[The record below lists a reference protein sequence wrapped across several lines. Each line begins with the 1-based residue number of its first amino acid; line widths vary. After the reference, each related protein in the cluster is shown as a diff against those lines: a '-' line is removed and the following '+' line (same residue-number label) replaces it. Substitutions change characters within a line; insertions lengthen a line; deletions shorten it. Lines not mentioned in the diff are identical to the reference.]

1 MAYATGGGGKSVKT
15 SGTVGGDGEISTHIT
30 AIAAGSNV
38 TLTSAGSVVTIASS
52 GGGGSGNTLDAAYDQ
67 GGAGAGRTIT
77 VDQNAVVFAGTGAV
91 DEVVNIT
98 ANNNGS
104 KPLVVKKDNNF
115 VLTVDTHTAGS
126 IVGLK
131 GPIQTIHS
139 IPGQVKPTDP
149 TAMDLQNGAGDPNF
163 TAKGLLSVLVGGNDN
178 IIGSPQGAPQSSDT
192 SNGNA
197 ADSIRCAQAVIVGGA
212 LNTIFN
218 QENNAIGSENAGIF
232 SAYRAEIKDDPN
244 ERGAVG
250 FNTGIERSVVLGGGT
265 GIIQN
270 STDTAIIGGSGNG
283 VKNQTQSSIITGG
296 TNAIL
301 CHNDSDGPGRSNSII
316 ASDGATMTLELAQ
329 AIGTSDE
336 TANFGCNNVILGS
349 TGAVI
354 TEDPKSCLLVGTNP
368 KATKTGSNRDVSC
381 IIVGGGKANGGSTD
395 TSSGS
400 TMING
405 IALVGVSYSTTGASS
420 AGQILADNG
429 LVTTGAD
436 FAESFEWNDGNP
448 DNEDR
453 VGLFVKLATNDSGA
467 PNGKIEVG
475 GENTIGPVS
484 AAPGFLSNATP
495 MKWKGKHLR
504 DDFDREVKDSEGRPM
519 LNPNYDESH
528 DYISRSARKEWA
540 PIGMVGRLRVRA
552 STNIGVYP
560 SNKSGLTVNVNPD
573 GTVSDAGAK
582 GKYKVIQV
590 VKQKEIWSGPEG
602 VFRRRRQIQD
612 HGYGVVEILV
622 V

>member
-1 MAYATGGGGKSVKT
+1 MAYATSSAGTKVVT
-15 SGTVGGDGEISTHIT
+15 SGTVGGDGAIT
-30 AIAAGSNV
+30 SAITGIAAGSNV
-38 TLTSAGSVVTIASS
+38 TLTSAGTVVTIAS
-52 GGGGSGNTLDAAYDQ
+52 GGSGSGGNTLDAAYDQ

-77 VDQNAVVFAGTGAV
+77 VDQQPVEFAGTGAV
-91 DEVVNIT
+91 DEVVKIT

-104 KPLVVKKDNNF
+104 KPLVVKKGSNF
-115 VLTVDTHTAGS
+115 VLTVDTYTAGS

-131 GPIQTIHS
+131 GPIQTIHGVE
-139 IPGQVKPTDP
+139 GQIKPTDP
-149 TAMDLQNGAGDPNF
+149 TAMDLQNNINDPSF
-163 TAKGLLSVLVGGNDN
+163 TAKGLFSALVGGKDN
-178 IIGSPQGAPQSSDT
+178 IIGSPQGAVQSADT
-192 SNGNA
+192 NNGDA
-197 ADSIRCAQAVIVGGA
+197 ADSIRAAQAIIVGGEG
-212 LNTIFN
+212 NTIFN
-218 QENNAIGSENAGIF
+218 QERNAIGSENAGIF
-232 SAYRAEIKDDPN
+232 SAYRGEIKDDAN
-244 ERGAVG
+244 ERAAVG
-250 FNTGIERSVVLGGGT
+250 FNTGIDRSVVLGGGT
-265 GIIQN
+265 GVIQN
-270 STDTAIIGGSGNG
+270 STDTAVIGGTGST
-283 VKNQTQSSIITGG
+283 VKNQTTASIITGG
-296 TNAIL
+296 NNAIT
-301 CHNDSDGPGRSNSII
+301 CHNDSTGPGRSNSII
-316 ASDGATMTLELAQ
+316 ASDGAAMTLDLSQ
-329 AIGTSDE
+329 AIAGDE
-336 TANFGCNNVILGS
+336 TANFGCNNVILAS

-368 KATKTGSNRDVSC
+368 KATKTGGNRDVSC

-395 TSSGS
+395 TSAGS

-420 AGQILADNG
+420 AGQILVDNG

-448 DNEDR
+448 NDEDR
-453 VGLFVKLATNDSGA
+453 VGLFVKLSTHDSGA

-590 VKQKEIWSGPEG
+590 VKQREIWSGPEG

>member
-1 MAYATGGGGKSVKT
+1 MAYATSSAGTKVVT
-15 SGTVGGDGEISTHIT
+15 SGTVGGDGAIT
-30 AIAAGSNV
+30 SAITGIAAGSNV
-38 TLTSAGSVVTIASS
+38 TLTSAGTVVTIASS

-77 VDQNAVVFAGTGAV
+77 VDQQPVTFAGTGAV
-91 DEVVNIT
+91 DEIFHIS
-98 ANNNGS
+98 ANNDGS
-104 KPLVVKKDNNF
+104 KPLVVKKDNIF
-115 VLTVDTHTAGS
+115 VLTVDTRTNGS
-126 IVGLK
+126 IVGIK
-131 GPIQTIHS
+131 GPIQTVHAVEGS
-139 IPGQVKPTDP
+139 LKPTDP
-149 TAMDLQNGAGDPNF
+149 TAMDLQNEKDDEQF
-163 TAKGLLSVLVGGNDN
+163 TAMAAQSALVGGLSNT
-178 IIGSPQGAPQSSDT
+178 IGAQGAATETANTGDGSDPAHSVRAGRAIIAGGSLNQIT
-192 SNGNA
+192 NQFVA
-197 ADSIRCAQAVIVGGA
+197 LDSED
-212 LNTIFN
+212 T
-218 QENNAIGSENAGIF
+218 GIF
-232 SAYRAEIKDDPN
+232 SSYRSVITDNPN
-244 ERGAVG
+244 ERVAVG
-250 FNTGIERSVVLGGGT
+250 FTTGIARSVVLGGGT
-265 GIIQN
+265 GTIQN
-270 STDTAIIGGSGNG
+270 ASESAIVGGIGNTI
-283 VKNQTQSSIITGG
+283 KNQTQSSIISSGTGSI
-296 TNAIL
+296 T
-301 CHNDSDGPGRSNSII
+301 CHNDSDGPGRSNAII
-316 ASDGATMTLELAQ
+316 ASDGASMTLELAA
-329 AIGTSDE
+329 AIASDE
-336 TANFGCNNVILGS
+336 TANFGCNNVLLGT

-395 TSSGS
+395 TSASS
-400 TMING
+400 TMLNG

-420 AGQILADNG
+420 AGQVLSDNG
-429 LVTTGAD
+429 IVTTGAD

-453 VGLFVKLATNDSGA
+453 VGLFVKLSLDDSGA

-528 DYISRSARKEWA
+528 NYISRSARKEWA
-540 PIGMVGRLRVRA
+540 PIGMIGRLRVKA
-552 STNIGVYP
+552 SSNIGIYP
-560 SNKSGLTVNVNPD
+560 SSKSGLTVNVNAD

-590 VKQKEIWSGPEG
+590 VRQKEIWSGPEG

-612 HGYGVVEILV
+612 HGHGIVEILV

>member
-1 MAYATGGGGKSVKT
+1 MAYATGGGGKTVKT
-15 SGTVGGDGEISTHIT
+15 SGTVAGDGAITTHVS
-30 AIAAGSNV
+30 AIAAGANV
-38 TLTSAGSVVTIASS
+38 TLTSAGDVITIAAPT
-52 GGGGSGNTLDAAYDQ
+52 GAGNTLDGSYDA
-67 GGAGAGRTIT
+67 GGSGAGRTIT
-77 VDQNAVVFAGTGAV
+77 VDNGGVLLNNTGTESTGILQIVTSRV
-91 DEVVNIT
+91 DSV
-98 ANNNGS
+98 
-104 KPLVVKKDNNF
+104 PLVIKHGSNEL
-115 VLTVDTHTAGS
+115 LTLDAPNARS
-126 IVGLK
+126 ILGLA
-131 GPIQTIHS
+131 GPIQTQHAVE
-139 IPGQVKPTDP
+139 GQLKGTDP
-149 TAMDLQNGAGDPNF
+149 SAMDLQYEFQDAAFTTKGAQS
-163 TAKGLLSVLVGGNDN
+163 GLFAGSDNQIGSGGNAVQTADFGDGTGADHSTRASHAV
-178 IIGSPQGAPQSSDT
+178 IIGGQGNQ
-192 SNGNA
+192 
-197 ADSIRCAQAVIVGGA
+197 I
-212 LNTIFN
+212 LNTIT
-218 QENNAIGSENAGIF
+218 AIETNHVGIF
-232 SAYRAEIKDDPN
+232 AGSLHRIKDNPTQ
-244 ERGAVG
+244 RAAVG
-250 FNTGIERSVVLGGGT
+250 FNTKNANSVVLGGVSAL
-265 GIIQN
+265 IQN
-270 STDTAIIGGSGNG
+270 SSESATVGGAISVIQDHYQSAIIGG
-283 VKNQTQSSIITGG
+283 K
-296 TNAIL
+296 TNTIK
-301 CHNDSDGPGRSNSII
+301 CHNDSDGPGRSNAII
-316 ASDGATMTLELAQ
+316 ASDGATMTLELA
-329 AIGTSDE
+329 AAHASDE
-336 TANFGCNNVILGS
+336 TANFGCNNVILAS

-368 KATKTGSNRDVSC
+368 IATKTGSNRDASC

-395 TSSGS
+395 SSAGG
-400 TMING
+400 TMLNG
-405 IALVGVSYSTTGASS
+405 IALVGVSYSTAGASA
-420 AGQILADNG
+420 AGQVLTDNG
-429 LVTTGAD
+429 VVTTGAD

-453 VGLFVKLATNDSGA
+453 VGLFVKLSTNDSGA

-552 STNIGVYP
+552 STNIGIYP
-560 SNKSGLTVNVNPD
+560 SAKSGLTVNVELD

-612 HGYGVVEILV
+612 HGYGTVEILV

>member
-1 MAYATGGGGKSVKT
+1 MAYATGGGGKTVKT
-15 SGTVGGDGEISTHIT
+15 SGTVGGDGAIT
-30 AIAAGSNV
+30 SAITGIAAGTNV
-38 TLTSAGSVVTIASS
+38 TLTSAGTVVTIASS

-77 VDQNAVVFAGTGAV
+77 VDQQAVTFAGTGAV
-91 DEVVNIT
+91 DEIVHIS
-98 ANNNGS
+98 ANNNAS
-104 KPLVVKKDNNF
+104 KPLVVKKDTNF
-115 VLTVDTHTAGS
+115 VLTVDTYTNGS
-126 IVGLK
+126 IVGVK
-131 GPIQTIHS
+131 GPIQTIHA
-139 IPGQVKPTDP
+139 IPGSLKATDP
-149 TAMDLQNGAGDPNF
+149 TAMDLQNEKDDAQY
-163 TAKGLLSVLVGGNDN
+163 TAMAAQSALVGGLSN
-178 IIGSPQGAPQSSDT
+178 IIGLQGAATETADVGDGSDAAH
-192 SNGNA
+192 SVRAGRAIISGGNLNQ
-197 ADSIRCAQAVIVGGA
+197 ITNQFVA
-212 LNTIFN
+212 LDAEDT
-218 QENNAIGSENAGIF
+218 GIF
-232 SAYRAEIKDDPN
+232 SSYRSVITDNPT
-244 ERGAVG
+244 ERAAVG
-250 FNTGIERSVVLGGGT
+250 FVTGIARSVVLGGGT
-265 GIIQN
+265 GTIQN
-270 STDTAIIGGSGNG
+270 ATETAIVGGIGNTI
-283 VKNQTQSSIITGG
+283 KNQTQSTIISSGNGSIT
-296 TNAIL
+296 
-301 CHNDSDGPGRSNSII
+301 CHNDSNGPGRSNAII
-316 ASDGATMTLELAQ
+316 ASEGATMTLELA
-329 AIGTSDE
+329 AALGGDE
-336 TANFGCNNVILGS
+336 TANFGCNNVLLGT

-395 TSSGS
+395 TSAGS

-420 AGQILADNG
+420 AGQILLDNG
-429 LVTTGAD
+429 VVTTGAD

-453 VGLFVKLATNDSGA
+453 VGLFVKLSLDDSGA

-519 LNPNYDESH
+519 LNPNYDESQ

-540 PIGMVGRLRVRA
+540 PIGMTGRLRVKA
-552 STNIGVYP
+552 SSNIGIYP
-560 SNKSGLTVNVNPD
+560 SNKSGLTVNVNAD

-590 VKQKEIWSGPEG
+590 VRQKEIWSGPEG

-612 HGYGVVEILV
+612 HGHGIVEILV